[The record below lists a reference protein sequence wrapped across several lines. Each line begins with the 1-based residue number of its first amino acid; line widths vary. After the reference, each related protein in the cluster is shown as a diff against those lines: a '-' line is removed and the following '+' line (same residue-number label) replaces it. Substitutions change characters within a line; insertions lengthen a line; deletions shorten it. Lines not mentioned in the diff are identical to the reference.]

1 MHSIFLPFIQ
11 IFLFDATFLHPD
23 SFFRTIEKERCE
35 NMVNKNVEDYLQE
48 GIYGQKQNKPEE
60 RNMYLTTLRE
70 RVEIALTIGQVM
82 QSNVY
87 SEVASSM
94 RSSHSLQIFL
104 NGGIAYPHLSKYIK
118 LANEKMFLLQLFKIK
133 A

>member
-1 MHSIFLPFIQ
+1 
-11 IFLFDATFLHPD
+11 
-23 SFFRTIEKERCE
+23 
-35 NMVNKNVEDYLQE
+35 MVNKNVEDYLQE

-87 SEVASSM
+87 SEVA
-94 RSSHSLQIFL
+94 
-104 NGGIAYPHLSKYIK
+104 G
-118 LANEKMFLLQLFKIK
+118 
-133 A
+133 

>member
-1 MHSIFLPFIQ
+1 
-11 IFLFDATFLHPD
+11 
-23 SFFRTIEKERCE
+23 
-35 NMVNKNVEDYLQE
+35 MVNKNVEDYLQE

-87 SEVASSM
+87 SEVAGSM
-94 RSSHSLQIFL
+94 RSSQSLQLLL
-104 NGGIAYPHLSKYIK
+104 NGSIAYPHLSKYIK
-118 LANEKMFLLQLFKIK
+118 LANEKNVPFTIVQNKDTETSIGLVLTHATAVDKEQIYVEDTIFKQEMK
-133 A
+133 